1 MAYQFLSKGSLSKHL
16 CPRSTARENSR
27 WSMVNAGMEFSAQ
40 KNLND
45 WEVDTFVEL
54 YRILEE
60 FKDGAVFGS
69 VVGGSRVEQRRRCAQ
84 EVARR
89 NVEGFWI
96 GGFGL
101 GESMEERNPLL
112 RAVVDSLPE
121 EKPRLISG
129 LGLPGKSDIMNASV
143 THSLLRTHRK
153 IFAYRCMKDISP
165 IVDDC
170 KCYTCQNHTKAY
182 INHLLNVHE
191 MLAHILLEI
200 HNTHHFLGFFRS
212 IREAIQEGKFEQFR
226 QKFIGSRHE
235 HLFSAAL
242 SDQLDISVQD

>member
-129 LGLPGKSDIMNASV
+129 LGLPGK
-143 THSLLRTHRK
+143 
-153 IFAYRCMKDISP
+153 KDISP

-191 MLAHILLEI
+191 MLAHVLLEI